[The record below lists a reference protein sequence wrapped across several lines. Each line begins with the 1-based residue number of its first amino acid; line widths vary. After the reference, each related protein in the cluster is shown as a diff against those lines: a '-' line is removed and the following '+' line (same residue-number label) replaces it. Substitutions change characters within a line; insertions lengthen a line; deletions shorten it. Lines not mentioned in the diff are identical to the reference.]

1 MNNSLEKCLRIAHAI
16 DTKKMDITR
25 ECLSKSIV
33 RACESANIKKSNKIE
48 VQLLLSHYRIRLLQ
62 YMLGVAV
69 PAAILSRMLPENTKR
84 RTKKKRFPQSSRVE
98 VFEEISHLGGKM
110 RGGVNAKHVLAS
122 IFASLFFVNVGNSV
136 VDRGSLDND
145 AKKFAKYVDL
155 MGEQRQVGDKY
166 TLFTKDPSDAARGVV
181 KSAHA
186 PPEIIH
192 FSRDSEIDLLRAAL
206 DEYNAKIDATVDAAD
221 IRPFLKLELGD
232 DNSLPVLLPLETIGK
247 SLEAL
252 KSAHEDWLKSSANLV
267 NYIPSLETVTT
278 EWAPALAVTAASYYV
293 STSSFEDNW
302 AILQGVT
309 ELSKSAVSVAAKA
322 APQVGDVTLKVAK
335 VALKNPQAAAGVAAF
350 GAQAVVD
357 LGNNYVVKPTANAI
371 KAADDAY
378 DRAMSTATGH
388 QAGPINAVIEMQNK
402 LNEIDAMLS
411 KLSVST
417 EAVLDGKKTDY
428 VRLFASP
435 NIKEIMKWANWKS
448 EGKVII
454 AAIKAAFTL
463 SSYAARGTAEFGAEA
478 IKIEFKVGSKHF
490 FENVATLWSI
500 FMYISSTGIYNICLT
515 CALIYS
521 MTRLYF
527 SNRKA
532 DSNKKRAEEEY
543 EYEEEPRR
551 RYTRRRAP
559 VRRRRVA
566 LPPQYVEEQYF
577 APAEEEEPA
586 PLRRSTR
593 RRAEVVQVE
602 APVSTRVTRSRAAA
616 AETIAEGQQYSDRQ
630 RELMREAMVKFSDI
644 NKVNEVIERIKRG
657 DYSDFES
664 RSRSRSSNGSRSRSR
679 SSNGS
684 RSRSSNGS
692 RSREEGEVSD
702 EEYQRRSPS
711 TSPYNQGN
719 GRSRSSS
726 ASTQY
731 NPGD

>member
-1 MNNSLEKCLRIAHAI
+1 MRIAHAI

-33 RACESANIKKSNKIE
+33 RACESANITKSNKIE
-48 VQLLLSHYRIRLLQ
+48 VQLLLSYYRMRLLQ

-69 PAAILSRMLPENTKR
+69 PAAILSRALPENAKR
-84 RTKKKRFPQSSRVE
+84 RTKKKRFPTSSRVTE
-98 VFEEISHLGGKM
+98 LNGGGKM
-110 RGGVNAKHVLAS
+110 QGGVNAKHVLAS

-136 VDRGSLDND
+136 IDRGSLDND

-155 MGEQRQVGDKY
+155 MGEQRHVADKY

-278 EWAPALAVTAASYYV
+278 EWAPAIAVTAASFYV

-302 AILQGVT
+302 AMLQGVT
-309 ELSKSAVSVAAKA
+309 ELSKAAVSVAAKA

-335 VALKNPQAAAGVAAF
+335 AALKNPQAAAGIAAF

-357 LGNNYVVKPTANAI
+357 LGNNYVVKPTAKAI
-371 KAADDAY
+371 KAVDDAY
-378 DRAMSTATGH
+378 DKAMSTATGH
-388 QAGPINAVIEMQNK
+388 QEGPINAVIEMQNK
-402 LNEIDAMLS
+402 LKEIDAMLS
-411 KLSVST
+411 KLSLST
-417 EAVLDGKKTDY
+417 EAVLDGKKADS

-454 AAIKAAFTL
+454 AAIKSAFTL
-463 SSYAARGTAEFGAEA
+463 SSYVAKGTAEFGAEA

-527 SNRKA
+527 SNIKA
-532 DSNKKRAEEEY
+532 ESDKKRAAEEEY
-543 EYEEEPRR
+543 EEEAPRR
-551 RYTRRRAP
+551 RYTRRAP
-559 VRRRRVA
+559 ARGRRPASRRRVA

-577 APAEEEEPA
+577 APEEEQYYAPAQEEEPA

-616 AETIAEGQQYSDRQ
+616 AENITEGQQYSERQ

-657 DYSDFES
+657 DYSDFE
-664 RSRSRSSNGSRSRSR
+664 NGSRSRSR
-679 SSNGS
+679 SASSNGS

-692 RSREEGEVSD
+692 RSRSREDGEISE

-711 TSPYNQGN
+711 TSPYNQG
-719 GRSRSSS
+719 
-726 ASTQY
+726 
-731 NPGD
+731 D